1 MNDNVDLTTRRRI
14 TAIETA
20 FVAGGITLAI
30 GAGFGVLR
38 DWPFAVVLGLVLSL
52 GYVLGYRLLWRFF

>member
-1 MNDNVDLTTRRRI
+1 MSDNADLTPRRRI
-14 TAIETA
+14 TAVETA
-20 FVAGGITLAI
+20 VVAGGIALAI

-38 DWPFAVVLGLVLSL
+38 DWPFAVVLGLALSL

>member
-1 MNDNVDLTTRRRI
+1 MNDDSSMTIRRRI

-20 FVAGGITLAI
+20 LVVGGIALAI
-30 GAGFGVLR
+30 GAGLGVLH
-38 DWPFAVVLGLVLSL
+38 DWPFAVALGLALSL

>member
-1 MNDNVDLTTRRRI
+1 MNEEPTVMIRRRI

-20 FVAGGITLAI
+20 MVAGGVALAI
-30 GAGFGVLR
+30 GAGLGVLHH
-38 DWPFAVVLGLVLSL
+38 WPFAVALGLALSL